1 MNRPLL
7 QHSEASP
14 SRGDSR
20 AADADELSRIAT
32 TNLAVSASLRAT
44 AWALTEAG
52 LRTFRPELSEEQVQA
67 EVRAQFRRASG

>member
-1 MNRPLL
+1 MNLPLL
-7 QHSEASP
+7 HHAEESP
-14 SRGDSR
+14 SRGESN
-20 AADADELSRIAT
+20 ASEADELSRVAT

-52 LRTFRPELSEEQVQA
+52 LRTFRPELSEQQVQA